1 MRQKQISNEFD
12 QLIVEERNRE
22 ITQIEQDIKH
32 LEETHI
38 LLNKHVAEQDAKV
51 NNIEEAVDRIMENS
65 DQSAIDLGQ
74 AETKENNRR
83 TWIIGFGTIGILAF
97 SGIATMLFNKRKN

>member
-22 ITQIEQDIKH
+22 ITQIEQDIKD
-32 LEETHI
+32 LEETHLI
-38 LLNKHVAEQDAKV
+38 LNRHVVEQDSKM
-51 NNIEEAVDRIMENS
+51 NNIEETVDRILENS
-65 DQSAIDLGQ
+65 DKTAVDLGQ

-83 TWIIGFGTIGILAF
+83 TWILGFGTIGILAI
-97 SGIATMLFNKRKN
+97 SGLATMIFNKRKN